1 MFGQIRMIFTL
12 IIIMGIAGAGMYVFK
27 LRADNATLKANQLQL
42 ETAITEQNK
51 VLEQQKEDFE
61 AILESNKKLNVL
73 IQTFKKDLQ
82 DLDKR
87 FTKKNRDVGKLA
99 IDRTKAVERIINKGA
114 KNAARCLELA
124 SGAEHTEDELKATKK
139 SEILRGEGESE
150 AILIYANAF
159 EKDSDFYSFYRSMQ
173 AYGNVLG
180 EEGTTMILSP
190 DSEFLEFFNNSKG
203 LKKQ

>member
-1 MFGQIRMIFTL
+1 MFGQIKMIITL
-12 IIIMGIAGAGMYVFK
+12 IMIMGIAGGGMYVFK
-27 LRADNATLKANQLQL
+27 LRADNATLKANQFKL

-51 VLEQQKEDFE
+51 VLEQQKEDFT

-99 IDRTKAVERIINKGA
+99 IDRTKAVEKVINKGA

-124 SGAEHTEDELKATKK
+124 SGAEHTEAELKATKK
-139 SEILRGEGESE
+139 SEINPECSAL
-150 AILIYANAF
+150 ANPSYIHY
-159 EKDSDFYSFYRSMQ
+159 E
-173 AYGNVLG
+173 
-180 EEGTTMILSP
+180 
-190 DSEFLEFFNNSKG
+190 
-203 LKKQ
+203 